1 MNRIS
6 KISIAVL
13 TLIMT
18 GCSTSNI
25 KNISELNNE
34 VSKIR
39 FDYIDNN
46 QNSKISEQEFISY
59 EEEKGQLQK
68 EKHANTVIASC
79 DENGDKQISLDELR
93 EENLAV
99 PVVYEINDIGNQRCM
114 MNRHYFGVKDTN
126 KDNVLTFDE
135 LIVKNP
141 MPMPMHVQPSKD
153 RDTAMQNY
161 LTQKYKKCDKN
172 NDDKLNMLEA
182 TSSRCR
188 MLSDDFTKADKD
200 NDKFLT
206 LQEMLSAAKN
216 YVQVPRVNNHTRPSP
231 IKIPPSAPKEVRLMM
246 SMHRC
251 DTNKDRKLSEVELTS
266 KVCGFTKEEFI
277 EVDHNKDGYF
287 SQEDMAVLNLL
298 RNFRRL
304 DSNQDGFLSFE
315 EFNKNSR
322 VYY

>member
-13 TLIMT
+13 ILIMT

-59 EEEKGQLQK
+59 EKEKGQLQK
-68 EKHANTVIASC
+68 KEHANIVIASC

-126 KDNVLTFDE
+126 KDNVLTFNE
-135 LIVKNP
+135 LIVENP
-141 MPMPMHVQPSKD
+141 MPMPMPVQPSKD
-153 RDTAMQNY
+153 RDTAMKNY

-188 MLSDDFTKADKD
+188 MPSDDFTKADKD

-266 KVCGFTKEEFI
+266 KVCGFTKEDFMDA
-277 EVDHNKDGYF
+277 DHNKDGYF

-304 DSNQDGFLSFE
+304 DTNQDGFLSFE
-315 EFNKNSR
+315 EFKKNAR